1 MWCALRNLMQKD
13 MKKYFVSYNMIAYY
27 LMQRPANRSELSSIK
42 SGFIELKDKG
52 YVREVESYGANDF
65 VVDLTALYYESGDE
79 FFSDLTDEEM
89 RKIMN
94 IKGRHDKYKLLRYLA
109 CMVGSFNRGISV
121 PSDLKGKIGGMSL
134 DYFAT
139 TLGFSKPTIVSFNR
153 ILEEN
158 KLLFVVRHKDFIQHK
173 EESGQSS
180 LREFPNTYGRYKD
193 KKLVKYFA
201 ETEHGYKYF
210 EEKNGIKVK
219 QANEN
224 RSLAQKYNAL
234 CNGKEYDGDTLKKI
248 FVWADKKNELLKK
261 EWEQA
266 VEDGYDPPEP
276 EYINTDV
283 ITDHCYEM
291 FYEDGEEHTDNADDS
306 LLNFNKHGQDAV
318 EDSADDK
325 AEAAGQKSQEPEVV
339 KVDEDE
345 HDFDDEE
352 DDYEFDFQSYN
363 MKKKREDKDGLID
376 LDKLL
381 SDSTDDDEEEKYE
394 WQRWVKEM
402 RGYSA

>member
-1 MWCALRNLMQKD
+1 
-13 MKKYFVSYNMIAYY
+13 MIAYY
-27 LMQRPANRSELSSIK
+27 LMQRPANRSEMSSIK

-52 YVREVESYGANDF
+52 YVREVESYGTNDF

-94 IKGRHDKYKLLRYLA
+94 IKGRHDKYKLLRYFA

-224 RSLAQKYNAL
+224 RSLAQKYNAM

-248 FVWADKKNELLKK
+248 FAWADKKNELLKK

-266 VEDGYDPPEP
+266 VNDGDNPPEP
-276 EYINTDV
+276 EYIDTDV
-283 ITDHCYEM
+283 ITDHWYEM
-291 FYEDGEEHTDNADDS
+291 F
-306 LLNFNKHGQDAV
+306 V

-345 HDFDDEE
+345 HDFDDKE
-352 DDYEFDFQSYN
+352 DEYEFDFRSYG
-363 MKKKREDKDGLID
+363 MKKNRVDKNGLID
-376 LDKLL
+376 LDELL

-402 RGYSA
+402 RGHSA

>member
-1 MWCALRNLMQKD
+1 M
-13 MKKYFVSYNMIAYY
+13 
-27 LMQRPANRSELSSIK
+27 
-42 SGFIELKDKG
+42 
-52 YVREVESYGANDF
+52 
-65 VVDLTALYYESGDE
+65 
-79 FFSDLTDEEM
+79 
-89 RKIMN
+89 
-94 IKGRHDKYKLLRYLA
+94 
-109 CMVGSFNRGISV
+109 
-121 PSDLKGKIGGMSL
+121 
-134 DYFAT
+134 
-139 TLGFSKPTIVSFNR
+139 
-153 ILEEN
+153 
-158 KLLFVVRHKDFIQHK
+158 
-173 EESGQSS
+173 
-180 LREFPNTYGRYKD
+180 
-193 KKLVKYFA
+193 
-201 ETEHGYKYF
+201 
-210 EEKNGIKVK
+210 
-219 QANEN
+219 
-224 RSLAQKYNAL
+224 
-234 CNGKEYDGDTLKKI
+234 
-248 FVWADKKNELLKK
+248 KK

>member
-27 LMQRPANRSELSSIK
+27 LMQRPANRSEMSSIK

-52 YVREVESYGANDF
+52 YVREVESYGTNDF

-79 FFSDLTDEEM
+79 FFSDLTDKEM
-89 RKIMN
+89 HKIMD
-94 IKGRHDKYKLLRYLA
+94 IKGRHDKYKLLRYFA

-121 PSDLKGKIGGMSL
+121 PSDLKGKIGGMAL
-134 DYFAT
+134 DYFVS

-158 KLLFVVRHKDFIQHK
+158 KLLFVVRHKDFIQYK

-210 EEKNGIKVK
+210 EEKNGIKVT

-234 CNGKEYDGDTLKKI
+234 RSGKKYDGETLKKI
-248 FVWADKKNELLKK
+248 LIWADNKNELLKK

-266 VEDGYDPPEP
+266 VEDGYNPPEP
-276 EYINTDV
+276 EYVSTDV
-283 ITDHCYEM
+283 ITENWYEM
-291 FYEDGEEHTDNADDS
+291 FYEDGDDAEEHTDDIDEQS
-306 LLNFNKHGQDAV
+306 H
-318 EDSADDK
+318 DSAENNIDDEVDK
-325 AEAAGQKSQEPEVV
+325 TNNAVGEDLPEPEVV
-339 KVDEDE
+339 EADEDE
-345 HDFDDEE
+345 ESDKYDDELLNELFPESDENE
-352 DDYEFDFQSYN
+352 DNWRSLVER
-363 MKKKREDKDGLID
+363 MKR
-376 LDKLL
+376 
-381 SDSTDDDEEEKYE
+381 
-394 WQRWVKEM
+394 
-402 RGYSA
+402 YSA

>member
-1 MWCALRNLMQKD
+1 M
-13 MKKYFVSYNMIAYY
+13 
-27 LMQRPANRSELSSIK
+27 
-42 SGFIELKDKG
+42 
-52 YVREVESYGANDF
+52 
-65 VVDLTALYYESGDE
+65 
-79 FFSDLTDEEM
+79 
-89 RKIMN
+89 
-94 IKGRHDKYKLLRYLA
+94 
-109 CMVGSFNRGISV
+109 
-121 PSDLKGKIGGMSL
+121 
-134 DYFAT
+134 
-139 TLGFSKPTIVSFNR
+139 
-153 ILEEN
+153 
-158 KLLFVVRHKDFIQHK
+158 
-173 EESGQSS
+173 
-180 LREFPNTYGRYKD
+180 
-193 KKLVKYFA
+193 
-201 ETEHGYKYF
+201 
-210 EEKNGIKVK
+210 
-219 QANEN
+219 
-224 RSLAQKYNAL
+224 
-234 CNGKEYDGDTLKKI
+234 
-248 FVWADKKNELLKK
+248 KK

-325 AEAAGQKSQEPEVV
+325 AEAAGQKSQEAEVV

-345 HDFDDEE
+345 RDFDDEGE
-352 DDYEFDFQSYN
+352 YDDYEFDFQNYN
-363 MKKKREDKDGLID
+363 MKKKREDKDGVID

>member
-1 MWCALRNLMQKD
+1 MQKD

-27 LMQRPANRSELSSIK
+27 LMQRPANRSEMSSIK

-52 YVREVESYGANDF
+52 YVREVESYGTNDF
-65 VVDLTALYYESGDE
+65 VVDLTALYYEQGKE
-79 FFSDLTDEEM
+79 YFSDMTDEEM
-89 RKIMN
+89 HKIMG
-94 IKGRHDKYKLLRYLA
+94 IKGRHDKCKLLRFFA
-109 CMVGSFNRGISV
+109 CMVGSFNRGNSV
-121 PSDLKGKIGGMSL
+121 PDHLKGKIGGMPL
-134 DYFAT
+134 EHFVT
-139 TLGFSKPTIVSFNR
+139 TLGYSKPTIVSFNR

-158 KLLFVVRHKDFIQHK
+158 KLLFIIRHKDFVQYRD
-173 EESGQSS
+173 ETGQSS
-180 LREFPNTYGRYKD
+180 LREFPNTYGRHKD
-193 KKLVKYFA
+193 KKLVEYFA

-234 CNGKEYDGDTLKKI
+234 CNGKEYDGETLKKI
-248 FVWADKKNELLKK
+248 FVWADNKNELLKK

-266 VEDGYDPPEP
+266 VNDGDNPPEP
-276 EYINTDV
+276 EYIDVNV
-283 ITDHCYEM
+283 ITDHWYEM
-291 FYEDGEEHTDNADDS
+291 FVEGDDDAEEHTDNADDS

-345 HDFDDEE
+345 LDFDDEGE
-352 DDYEFDFQSYN
+352 YDDYEFDFQNYN
-363 MKKKREDKDGLID
+363 MKKKREDKDGVID